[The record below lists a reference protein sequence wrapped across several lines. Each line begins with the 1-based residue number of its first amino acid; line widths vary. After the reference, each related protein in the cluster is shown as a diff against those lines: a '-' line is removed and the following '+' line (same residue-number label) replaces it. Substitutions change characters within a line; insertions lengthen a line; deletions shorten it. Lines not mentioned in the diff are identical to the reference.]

1 MIRDNITEN
10 KIKSLLNGGAEVF
23 VFDELDSTNTY
34 LKSLAADGANEGSI
48 VIAKSQTKGR
58 GRLGR
63 SFLSKNGGLYLSLLL
78 RPQSSAEAS
87 LMITSAAAVA
97 AARAIE
103 KICRKSP
110 KIKWVNDLFL
120 NGKKISGI
128 LTEGVINPQSGQ
140 LEYAVVGIGVNI
152 VEPKD
157 GFGELSNIAG
167 AIYSPDEQTDVFCEL
182 SAEIVNIFME
192 YYKALDSKEYMA
204 EYKERSMLIGKDVSY
219 IKDEML
225 YIARVLDIDNNARL
239 ILERNGEKIILQAGE
254 VSVRIN

>member
-1 MIRDNITEN
+1 MIRDNVAEN
-10 KIKSLLNGGAEVF
+10 EIKSFLNVEGEVF

-34 LKSLAADGANEGSI
+34 LKALAAEGANEGCI

-78 RPQSSAEAS
+78 RPKSSVEAS

-97 AARAIE
+97 VAEAVE

-110 KIKWVNDLFL
+110 AIKWVNDLFL
-120 NGKKISGI
+120 DGKKISGI
-128 LTEGVINPQSGQ
+128 LTEGIINPQNGQ
-140 LEYAVVGIGVNI
+140 LEFAVLGIGVNI
-152 VEPKD
+152 VEPQGGFD
-157 GFGELSNIAG
+157 GLENIAG
-167 AIYSPDEQTDVFCEL
+167 AIYKSGEQKDVFCEL
-182 SAEIVNIFME
+182 SAEIVNIFMQ

-204 EYKERSMLIGKDVSY
+204 EYKRRSMLIGKTVSY
-219 IKDEML
+219 IKDETL
-225 YIARVLDIDNNARL
+225 YTARVLDIDNNARL
-239 ILERNGEKIILQAGE
+239 ILEANGEKTVLQAGE